1 MYYILY
7 AFLGGALAGWLVS
20 LTHVRSLKLQIEVY
34 EYYIYNRIGSEMQRS
49 LGLEVSDSL
58 LPDN

>member
-1 MYYILY
+1 MFYILS

-20 LTHVRSLKLQIEVY
+20 LSHIRSLKLQIEVY

-49 LGLEVSDSL
+49 LGLGVSNAP
-58 LPDN
+58 LPPD